1 VKSGAVLADSTRPQP
16 VHENAITIAARGW
29 FVDSLDSD
37 ALNGG
42 SHGCA
47 LLLYFCVRFG
57 ILSELV
63 FEGPMKAFRLSAFA
77 PLLRKYRAL
86 VLAGILLMLVTG
98 CDVQRRKSDA
108 ELGLNPQQAAGRRL
122 YDQYC
127 DRCHEPYSSR
137 DKKGRSLQGVF
148 KKKFLSESGMPA
160 NDERVGE
167 MIVTGRNMMPAFGQ
181 TMSQPQVQDLLAYL
195 HTL

>member
-1 VKSGAVLADSTRPQP
+1 MKVSRFSTLGSPLRTYCAMILAAVVL
-16 VHENAITIAARGW
+16 IIA
-29 FVDSLDSD
+29 
-37 ALNGG
+37 
-42 SHGCA
+42 
-47 LLLYFCVRFG
+47 
-57 ILSELV
+57 
-63 FEGPMKAFRLSAFA
+63 M
-77 PLLRKYRAL
+77 
-86 VLAGILLMLVTG
+86 G

-108 ELGLNPQQAAGRRL
+108 ELGLNAQQTAGRRL

>member
-1 VKSGAVLADSTRPQP
+1 MGSCRSTASG
-16 VHENAITIAARGW
+16 G
-29 FVDSLDSD
+29 
-37 ALNGG
+37 
-42 SHGCA
+42 
-47 LLLYFCVRFG
+47 
-57 ILSELV
+57 
-63 FEGPMKAFRLSAFA
+63 SAFA
-77 PLLRKYRAL
+77 LWL
-86 VLAGILLMLVTG
+86 VLAVGTMALIACTG
-98 CDVQRRKSDA
+98 CDVQRRKSDS
-108 ELGLNPQQAAGRRL
+108 ELGLNPQQAAGRRV

-181 TMSQPQVQDLLAYL
+181 ALSQAQLQDLLAYL

>member
-1 VKSGAVLADSTRPQP
+1 MESSRHPVGHRSIFRMSITLA
-16 VHENAITIAARGW
+16 
-29 FVDSLDSD
+29 
-37 ALNGG
+37 
-42 SHGCA
+42 A
-47 LLLYFCVRFG
+47 LLLIVC
-57 ILSELV
+57 S
-63 FEGPMKAFRLSAFA
+63 
-77 PLLRKYRAL
+77 
-86 VLAGILLMLVTG
+86 G

-108 ELGLNPQQAAGRRL
+108 ELGLNAQQATGRRL

-148 KKKFLSESGMPA
+148 KKQFLAVSGMPA
-160 NDERVGE
+160 NDVRVGE

-181 TMSQPQVQDLLAYL
+181 VLSQSQVQDLLAYL

>member
-1 VKSGAVLADSTRPQP
+1 MESSRHSVGHRSVFRMSITLA
-16 VHENAITIAARGW
+16 
-29 FVDSLDSD
+29 
-37 ALNGG
+37 
-42 SHGCA
+42 
-47 LLLYFCVRFG
+47 
-57 ILSELV
+57 
-63 FEGPMKAFRLSAFA
+63 
-77 PLLRKYRAL
+77 AL
-86 VLAGILLMLVTG
+86 VLIVCSG

-108 ELGLNPQQAAGRRL
+108 ELGLNAQQATGRRL

-148 KKKFLSESGMPA
+148 KKQFLAVSGMPA

-181 TMSQPQVQDLLAYL
+181 VLAQSQVQDLLAYL

>member
-1 VKSGAVLADSTRPQP
+1 MIEERMAS
-16 VHENAITIAARGW
+16 
-29 FVDSLDSD
+29 
-37 ALNGG
+37 
-42 SHGCA
+42 
-47 LLLYFCVRFG
+47 
-57 ILSELV
+57 
-63 FEGPMKAFRLSAFA
+63 AFRNWQALAVVAVALALSS
-77 PLLRKYRAL
+77 
-86 VLAGILLMLVTG
+86 G

-137 DKKGRSLQGVF
+137 DKKAHSLQGVF
-148 KKKFLSESGMPA
+148 KKQFLSESGMPA

-167 MIVTGRNMMPAFGQ
+167 IIVTGRNMMPAFGQ
-181 TMSQPQVQDLLAYL
+181 TLSQSQVQDLLTYL

>member
-1 VKSGAVLADSTRPQP
+1 MKVSRSSTFGSQLRNCCAVILAA
-16 VHENAITIAARGW
+16 V
-29 FVDSLDSD
+29 
-37 ALNGG
+37 
-42 SHGCA
+42 
-47 LLLYFCVRFG
+47 
-57 ILSELV
+57 
-63 FEGPMKAFRLSAFA
+63 
-77 PLLRKYRAL
+77 
-86 VLAGILLMLVTG
+86 VLTMAMG

-108 ELGLNPQQAAGRRL
+108 ELGLNSQQAAGRRL

>member
-1 VKSGAVLADSTRPQP
+1 MESSCHSVGHRSVFQMSITLLALHLI
-16 VHENAITIAARGW
+16 V
-29 FVDSLDSD
+29 
-37 ALNGG
+37 
-42 SHGCA
+42 C
-47 LLLYFCVRFG
+47 C
-57 ILSELV
+57 
-63 FEGPMKAFRLSAFA
+63 
-77 PLLRKYRAL
+77 
-86 VLAGILLMLVTG
+86 G

-108 ELGLNPQQAAGRRL
+108 ELGLNAQQATGRRL

-148 KKKFLSESGMPA
+148 KKQFLAVSGMPA

-181 TMSQPQVQDLLAYL
+181 VLSQSQVQDLLAYL

>member
-1 VKSGAVLADSTRPQP
+1 MESSRHSVGHRSVFRMSITLA
-16 VHENAITIAARGW
+16 
-29 FVDSLDSD
+29 
-37 ALNGG
+37 AL
-42 SHGCA
+42 A
-47 LLLYFCVRFG
+47 LIVC
-57 ILSELV
+57 S
-63 FEGPMKAFRLSAFA
+63 
-77 PLLRKYRAL
+77 
-86 VLAGILLMLVTG
+86 G

-108 ELGLNPQQAAGRRL
+108 ELGLNAQQATGRRL

-148 KKKFLSESGMPA
+148 KKQFLAVSGMPA

-181 TMSQPQVQDLLAYL
+181 VLAQSQVQDLLAYL